1 MPTFSEDKR
10 WVWDY
15 SAERWIP
22 ANQAEKIAELNE
34 MGITDIIIEPGTART
49 EVLATLEGEWNG
61 TNVKLFSMTM
71 AFFLPGIDY
80 SVLGC
85 IQPRKTKQIWLGIGI
100 FCLFTFLLGTAIMCP
115 FALVIW
121 LHGVATVAGRARD
134 RVEELG
140 GYTNDITGRRIKRQ
154 SKW

>member
-15 SAERWIP
+15 AAERWIP
-22 ANQAEKIAELNE
+22 ANQVENIAELNE
-34 MGITDIIIEPGTART
+34 TGITDIIIEPGTART
-49 EVLATLEGEWNG
+49 EVLATLDGEWNG
-61 TNVKLFSMTM
+61 TNIKLFSMTM

-85 IQPRKTKQIWLGIGI
+85 IKPRKTKQIWLGIGI
-100 FCLFTFLLGTAIMCP
+100 FFLFSFLLGTAICAP
-115 FALVIW
+115 VAFVIW
-121 LHGVATVAGRARD
+121 LHGMVTVAGRARD

-140 GYTNDITGRRIKRQ
+140 GYTNDITGRRINRQ
-154 SKW
+154 SKG